1 MGHAASRSY
10 NSRMSQN
17 RVVYDSD
24 VGRLDRCTRCSRRQE
39 ACSCPPAR
47 QQPRGDGIVRVSRE
61 RGGRK
66 GKTVTV
72 VTGLPG
78 DAAALAQVATTLKR
92 LCGSGGTVA
101 GDNVEIQG
109 DHRERVA
116 AKLTELGHKVKL
128 AGG

>member
-1 MGHAASRSY
+1 MP
-10 NSRMSQN
+10 QN

-24 VGRLDRCTRCSRRQE
+24 VGRLDRCSNCKRRIE
-39 ACSCPPAR
+39 ACVCPPQE
-47 QQPRGDGIVRVSRE
+47 QQKLRGGDGIVRVSRDKK
-61 RGGRK
+61 GRK

-78 DAAALAQVATTLKR
+78 GPTTLAEMASTLKR

-101 GDNVEIQG
+101 GDTVEIQG
-109 DHRERVA
+109 YHRERVA

>member
-1 MGHAASRSY
+1 MPP
-10 NSRMSQN
+10 N

-24 VGRLDRCTRCSRRQE
+24 VGRLDRCSNCKRRIE
-39 ACSCPPAR
+39 ACVCPPSK
-47 QQPRGDGIVRVSRE
+47 QQPRGDGIVRVSRDKK
-61 RGGRK
+61 GRR

-78 DAAALAQVATTLKR
+78 GAAGLAEVATTLKR
-92 LCGSGGTVA
+92 LCGSGGTVS
-101 GDNVEIQG
+101 GDAVEIQG
-109 DHRERVA
+109 DHRDRVA

>member
-1 MGHAASRSY
+1 MPS
-10 NSRMSQN
+10 N
-17 RVVYDSD
+17 RVVYDSA
-24 VGRLDRCTRCSRRQE
+24 VGHLDRCSNCKRRVE
-39 ACSCPPAR
+39 ACVCPPASR
-47 QQPRGDGIVRVSRE
+47 PRRGDGIVRVSRDKK
-61 RGGRK
+61 GRR

-78 DAAALAQVATTLKR
+78 TPADLAEVATTLKR

-109 DHRERVA
+109 DHRDRVA
-116 AKLTELGHKVKL
+116 AKLTELGHRVKL